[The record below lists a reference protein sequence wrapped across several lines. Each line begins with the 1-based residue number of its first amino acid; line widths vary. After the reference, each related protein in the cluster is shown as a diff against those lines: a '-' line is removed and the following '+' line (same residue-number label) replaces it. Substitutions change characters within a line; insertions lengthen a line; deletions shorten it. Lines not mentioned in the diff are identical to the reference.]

1 MPNVESQINKSRRFT
16 RCFFPSRHRGIRQSE
31 ARLFEEI
38 APCYDLT
45 HFSKVKSKL
54 ETPTIR
60 FRLSYVRSRA
70 GKTHTHTYIYIYI
83 RIYIYIYIREWEST
97 LLGIF
102 SRDTTILE
110 KKQRAERKRNIRFFI
125 IKWKREKDRE
135 KDLFSVYWN
144 LIKKFPE
151 KFRIFYVFLFTIPE
165 KRLENFFT
173 LK

>member
-70 GKTHTHTYIYIYI
+70 GKTHTHTYIYIFE
-83 RIYIYIYIREWEST
+83 YIYIYSRMRKYSSWDFFERHDD
-97 LLGIF
+97 LGEEAT
-102 SRDTTILE
+102 RR
-110 KKQRAERKRNIRFFI
+110 KKKKYPLFYYKVKKRKR
-125 IKWKREKDRE
+125 
-135 KDLFSVYWN
+135 
-144 LIKKFPE
+144 
-151 KFRIFYVFLFTIPE
+151 
-165 KRLENFFT
+165 
-173 LK
+173 